1 MGLSMLLARLGIQCC
16 ILVALQAAVLVK
28 KLRAGL
34 ATQLQ
39 QQIEGQHG
47 GWDGGGRAS
56 SSNVV
61 TVIAGLLED
70 EEAAMQRDRS

>member
-1 MGLSMLLARLGIQCC
+1 MLPVKLGIQRCT
-16 ILVALQAAVLVK
+16 LVTLQAAVLVK

-47 GWDGGGRAS
+47 GWGSGGRAS
-56 SSNVV
+56 PGNVV